1 MSLDVLKCDA
11 LVVGGGPAGLSAA
24 LVLGRCMRR
33 VLVCDS
39 GVYRNAK
46 SHALHCFLAHDG
58 VEPAELL
65 EMSRHQLK
73 RYDTVDLQ
81 YARVDSIVGSE
92 GGFLARVGDRDVHAR
107 AVVVATGVVD
117 EVPKIDGI
125 EPLFGKSIHVCPYCD
140 GWENREG
147 PIAVYGR
154 ADKGAGFALLLRQ
167 WTHDLVLCSN
177 GPADLSDEQSR
188 LLEDRGIS
196 VIETPIRK
204 LSASDDGCLEA
215 IHFTDGHKLQ
225 RRALFFNTG
234 QHPRSPLLE
243 KLGCAY
249 ADNGGVA
256 CDSEGRTSVKNVYVA
271 GDVSRDVQ
279 LAIIAAAEGAR
290 AGLALNKDL
299 LHRDGHL

>member
-1 MSLDVLKCDA
+1 
-11 LVVGGGPAGLSAA
+11 
-24 LVLGRCMRR
+24 MRR

-65 EMSRHQLK
+65 EMSRRQLE
-73 RYDTVDLQ
+73 RYDRVDLLH
-81 YARVDSIVGSE
+81 ARVDSIVGSE
-92 GGFLARVGDRDVHAR
+92 GGFLARVGDRKVHAR

-117 EVPKIDGI
+117 EVPKIEGI
-125 EPLFGKSIHVCPYCD
+125 EPLYGKSIHVCPYCD
-140 GWENREG
+140 GWENRDG

-154 ADKGAGFALLLRQ
+154 ADKGEGLALLLRQ
-167 WTHDLVLCSN
+167 WTHDLVLCSD
-177 GPADLSDEQSR
+177 GPAGLSDERRR
-188 LLEDRGIS
+188 LLHDRGIL
-196 VIETPIRK
+196 VIEIPIRK
-204 LSASDDGCLEA
+204 LSARDGCLSA
-215 IHFTDGHKLQ
+215 IHFTDGTELP

-243 KLGCAY
+243 SLGCDH